1 MLPGTVQYQPSNVAF
16 SPDFHTFSVRW
27 NWCFLSYYLSLCA
40 VSISNGAFIFRLVE
54 EVKEAFSIVLEAEE
68 IYMNT
73 RCVIVEFVTINN
85 FIFVL
90 CSSRK

>member
-1 MLPGTVQYQPSNVAF
+1 M
-16 SPDFHTFSVRW
+16 
-27 NWCFLSYYLSLCA
+27 
-40 VSISNGAFIFRLVE
+40 SIRNGAFIFRLVE

-90 CSSRK
+90 RSSRK